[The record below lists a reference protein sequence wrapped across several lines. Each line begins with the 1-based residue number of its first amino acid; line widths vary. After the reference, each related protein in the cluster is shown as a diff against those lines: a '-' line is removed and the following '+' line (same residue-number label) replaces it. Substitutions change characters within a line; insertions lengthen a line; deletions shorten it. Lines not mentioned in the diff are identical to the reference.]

1 MAHRKGLGMEREI
14 RIDDLFKLYLS
25 KWPVLL
31 VSFIAMAILAFVWSS
46 YFVTPLYVSTGSIYI
61 TSQNPTAVEKDIRE
75 TVNLTDLVL
84 AQELAKSYEA
94 ILSSNTFLKAV
105 AEECGYDYD
114 YKALKKMIQITR
126 IEETE
131 IMFVRSV
138 NPDPVIAQKIANTV
152 IDLAPAEIER
162 IIYGG
167 QVTAIDLAEAPEEPS
182 SPNIMKNTVVGA
194 LVGAFLAA
202 AVIFIVDLFD
212 KKIKSM
218 EVLEKV
224 ADLPVLGSVPEMVDK

>member
-1 MAHRKGLGMEREI
+1 MEREI

-25 KWPVLL
+25 KWPILL
-31 VSFIAMAILAFVWSS
+31 VSFIGMAILAFVWSS

-105 AEECGYDYD
+105 AEECGYEYD
-114 YKALKKMIQITR
+114 YKELKKMVQITR

-131 IMFVRSV
+131 IMYVRSV
-138 NPDPVIAQKIANTV
+138 NPDPVVAQKIANTV

-167 QVTAIDLAEAPEEPS
+167 QATAIDLAEVPEAPS
-182 SPNIMKNTVVGA
+182 SPNVLKNTVVGA
-194 LVGAFLAA
+194 LLGLFLAA
-202 AVIFIVDLFD
+202 AVIFMVDLFD
-212 KKIKSM
+212 NKIKSM
-218 EVLEKV
+218 DDLEKV
-224 ADLPVLGSVPEMVDK
+224 VELPVLGSVPEMVEK